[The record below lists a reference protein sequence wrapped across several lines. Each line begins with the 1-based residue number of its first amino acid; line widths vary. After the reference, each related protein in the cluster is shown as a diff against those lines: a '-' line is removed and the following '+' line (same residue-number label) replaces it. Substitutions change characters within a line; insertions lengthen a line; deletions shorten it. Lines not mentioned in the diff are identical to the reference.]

1 MQKNIAIIGSGFLG
15 LTLALRLAESG
26 NRVTVYE
33 SAPEIGGLASAWQI
47 GDVVWDKHY
56 HVTLLSDSFTR
67 KIVEEIGLADEV
79 EWVETK
85 TGFYTDGKLV
95 SMSNTLEFLQFPPL
109 DLISKFRLGAT
120 IFYASRV
127 KDWKALEKISIEDW
141 LTKLSGKRTFEK
153 MWKPLLKAKLGEAY
167 KETSAAFIWATIQR
181 MYAARNSGLKKEMFG
196 YVRGGYARVL
206 EKFGE
211 TLKEKGVEFRLNSRV
226 EKIKELRGKV
236 TISTT
241 ETAQNYRAEVK
252 LNAVQSFSEIAVRAV
267 ASVPNSSSE
276 FDSVILTCPSNIA
289 AKICPQLSEA
299 EKAKLE
305 NIKYQGIVCASVLM
319 KKSLSNFYVTNI
331 TDETPFT
338 GIIEMSAL
346 VDKHEFGGDALVYLP
361 KYVAPDDELFDKTD
375 AEIEEIF
382 LSALE
387 KMYSHFDRKD
397 VSAFKVSRVRQVFP
411 LPTLNYSVNVPS
423 VETSLENVYI
433 VNSAQITNGTL
444 NVNET
449 IQLAEKFLAN
459 EFAASKTEQS
469 NEASDVHEWKPV
481 DKNTIEKD
489 GFALQGQAI
498 NYKNERPYIL
508 YLKQENGKSVWY
520 AEMQDT
526 GDWYITEI
534 GK

>member
-1 MQKNIAIIGSGFLG
+1 MNKEKSKIAIVGSGFLG
-15 LTLALRLAESG
+15 LTLALRLSEAG

-56 HVTLLSDSFTR
+56 HVTLLSDAFTR
-67 KIVEEIGLADEV
+67 KIVEEIGLADEF

-127 KDWKALEKISIEDW
+127 KDWKALEKVSVEDW
-141 LTKLSGKRTFEK
+141 LTKLSGKKTFEK

-167 KETSAAFIWATIQR
+167 QQTSAAFIWATIQR
-181 MYAARNSGLKKEMFG
+181 MYAARNSGLKREMFG

-206 EKFGE
+206 EKFGWY
-211 TLKEKGVEFRLNSRV
+211 LRKKGVEIRLNSRV
-226 EKIKELRGKV
+226 
-236 TISTT
+236 
-241 ETAQNYRAEVK
+241 
-252 LNAVQSFSEIAVRAV
+252 SEIEKLESGKLILTAEDAEIAEKNRKILKETTARIATIGSQMRSNLKNS
-267 ASVPNSSSE
+267 ASSAINNSSE
-276 FDSVILTCPSNIA
+276 FDLVILTCPSNIA
-289 AKICPQLSEA
+289 AKILPQLTEN
-299 EKAKLE
+299 EKEKLS

-319 KKSLSNFYVTNI
+319 KKSLSEFYVTNI

-346 VDKHEFGGDALVYLP
+346 VDKKEFGENALVYLP
-361 KYVAPDDELFDKTD
+361 KYVAPDDELFEKTD
-375 AEIEEIF
+375 AEIEEVF

-387 KMYSHFDRKD
+387 KMYPHFDKKD
-397 VSAFKVSRVRQVFP
+397 VVDFKISRVRQVFP
-411 LPTLNYSVNVPS
+411 LPTLEYSANVPD
-423 VETSLENVYI
+423 VCTSLENVFV

-449 IQLAEKFLAN
+449 VILAERFFEN
-459 EFAASKTEQS
+459 Y
-469 NEASDVHEWKPV
+469 
-481 DKNTIEKD
+481 
-489 GFALQGQAI
+489 LQ
-498 NYKNERPYIL
+498 N
-508 YLKQENGKSVWY
+508 
-520 AEMQDT
+520 
-526 GDWYITEI
+526 
-534 GK
+534 